1 MNPTVTPEPVVDL
14 AEVTSSESIPTEST
28 PAETAPP
35 AVLDERGDVPYS
47 SMENRTVF

>member
-1 MNPTVTPEPVVDL
+1 MNPIVTPEPVVDL
-14 AEVTSSESIPTEST
+14 AEATSSESIPTEST
-28 PAETAPP
+28 PAETAPS